1 MSYIPLHPNTNS
13 QTECPGQPQQSPSI
27 PPSSVNS
34 TLYTN
39 QPVAQM
45 DQVPQFFPGFYY
57 GYVQDPMAELK
68 VATEALIHQKPQFE
82 EQFLGCQFPNR
93 YYVFINSPKFIGKK
107 MLFKCKEQSECCQR
121 NCCPAGAREFLM
133 AIKHVEPNKETDDN
147 FTKANISAY
156 KPFKCTCCCLERPEM
171 NVIVNGNLVG
181 TVEQPFYCCD
191 PIFTIKDKFGKL
203 KYFIWADC
211 CQCGYCCGN
220 NICGKLSETWFNIY
234 YDQRKSEVVGKIVKK
249 VAKLSE
255 MITNA
260 DSYLITFP
268 PYATPADKL
277 LLITAALMIDY
288 QYFENSPERAHESH
302 TYRQAI

>member
-121 NCCPAGAREFLM
+121 NCCPAGAREFSM
-133 AIKHVEPNKETDDN
+133 AIKHVESNNEVDDD

-191 PIFTIKDKFGKL
+191 PIFTIKDEFGKL
-203 KYFIWADC
+203 NYFIWADC

-220 NICGKLSETWFNIY
+220 NICGKLSETWFFIY
-234 YDQRKSEVVGKIVKK
+234 NYQNMSEAVGSIVKK

-268 PYATPADKL
+268 PDATSADKL
-277 LLITAALMIDY
+277 LLIIAGLMIDY
-288 QYFENSPERAHESH
+288 QYFENSPERVHESH